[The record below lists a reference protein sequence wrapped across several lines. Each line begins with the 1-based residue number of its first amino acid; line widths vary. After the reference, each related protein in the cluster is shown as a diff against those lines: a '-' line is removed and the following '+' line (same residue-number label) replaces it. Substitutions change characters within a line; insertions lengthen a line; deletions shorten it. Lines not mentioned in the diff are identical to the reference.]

1 MIIPKLKKIKTT
13 KNYHGIPL
21 EDNYSWVDQPNIL
34 EVLKDPKKLNKEVE
48 EYIEANNKITED
60 YFKDIKGLQKNL
72 FNEIKVPIVIHTGDI
87 SNANTLEQFSKL
99 NSKLIGVYGNNDRNE
114 LGLEEVA
121 QKNKFQFQD
130 PPRKLSLLD
139 KEIVIFHE
147 PDKIDQFLSEN
158 KLIDVVLYGHTH
170 RYENNTK
177 NGVLF
182 FNPGESA
189 GMQKGSNAIG
199 ILDLKNMEAKRIF
212 F

>member
-1 MIIPKLKKIKTT
+1 MKIGVVSDTHNNLKNIEKII
-13 KNYHGIPL
+13 
-21 EDNYSWVDQPNIL
+21 
-34 EVLKDPKKLNKEVE
+34 
-48 EYIEANNKITED
+48 
-60 YFKDIKGLQKNL
+60 NL
-72 FNEIKVPIVIHTGDI
+72 FNDERVPVVIHTGDI
-87 SNANTLEQFSKL
+87 SNANTFERFSKL

-114 LGLEEVA
+114 SGLKEVA
-121 QKNKFQFQD
+121 QKNNFQFQE
-130 PPRKLSLLD
+130 PPRRLSLLD
-139 KEIVIFHE
+139 REIVIFHE

-170 RYENNTK
+170 RYENKIK